1 MKMYQHLEIHRNLS
15 VEELIQLASHFYS
28 KCHGG
33 VSGANPFFLLAS
45 QSELRVNQK
54 PPEKIL
60 KMAKAE
66 HVDAFFDSGILQLGT
81 IRHYALS
88 ENAEIGDKL
97 EDAPIVLIGERIGY
111 TIATAVQGGYD
122 HYVFCTT
129 LDDVDPETSDS
140 FGYDAS
146 FEIIDPFGFQSAV
159 AECIS
164 STDFIFGRCV
174 YTPYKAMHGLVSDA
188 VSSTRIDHTMMDILG
203 SARNFLKPTRFQH
216 QRELRF
222 AWRVPHQTDAPII
235 IKCPAAIQFSRRN

>member
-15 VEELIQLASHFYS
+15 VEELIHLASHFYS
-28 KCHGG
+28 TCHDG
-33 VSGANPFFLLAS
+33 VSGAHPFFLLAS
-45 QSELRVNQK
+45 QCDLHLNQR

-60 KMAKAE
+60 KMARAL
-66 HVDAFFDSGILQLGT
+66 HVDAFFKDGTLQLGT
-81 IRHYALS
+81 IRHYAGS

-129 LDDVDPETSDS
+129 LGDVDPETSDG

-146 FEIIDPFGFQSAV
+146 FEIIDPLGFQSAV
-159 AECIS
+159 AECIT
-164 STDFIFGRCV
+164 STDFGFGRCV

-188 VSSTRIDHTMMDILG
+188 VSSMRIDHTMMDILR

-222 AWRVPHQTDAPII
+222 TWRVPNQTDAPVI
-235 IKCPAAIQFSRRN
+235 IKCPAAIPFTRRN

>member
-1 MKMYQHLEIHRNLS
+1 MEFQRNLS
-15 VEELIQLASHFYS
+15 NQELVQLASRMHN
-28 KCHGG
+28 KCHNGLDTI
-33 VSGANPFFLLAS
+33 NPFFSLAS
-45 QSELRVNQK
+45 QTDLRLNQK
-54 PPEKIL
+54 PPERVI

-66 HVDAFFDSGILQLGT
+66 HIDAFFNEGKLQLGT
-81 IRHYALS
+81 IRQYARS
-88 ENAEIGDKL
+88 ENPEIGDKL

-129 LDDVDPETSDS
+129 LGDVDPETSDG
-140 FGYDAS
+140 FDYDAS
-146 FEIIDPFGFQSAV
+146 FEIIDPLGFQSAV

-164 STDFIFGRCV
+164 SSDFSFGRCV

-188 VSSTRIDHTMMDILG
+188 VSSMRIDHTMVDILG

-222 AWRVPHQTDAPII
+222 TWRVPHQTDAPVI
-235 IKCPAAIQFSRRN
+235 IKCPAAIPFARRN

>member
-1 MKMYQHLEIHRNLS
+1 MKMYQHLEIQRNLS

-28 KCHGG
+28 TCHGG
-33 VSGANPFFLLAS
+33 VGGANPFFLLAS
-45 QSELRVNQK
+45 QCDLRLNQR

-60 KMAKAE
+60 KMARAE
-66 HVDAFFDSGILQLGT
+66 HVDAFFKDGTLQLGT
-81 IRHYALS
+81 IRHYAGS

-111 TIATAVQGGYD
+111 TIATAVHGGYD

-129 LDDVDPETSDS
+129 LGDVDPETSDG

-146 FEIIDPFGFQSAV
+146 FEIIDPLGFQSAV

-164 STDFIFGRCV
+164 STDFSFGRCV

-188 VSSTRIDHTMMDILG
+188 VSSMRIDHTMMDILG

-222 AWRVPHQTDAPII
+222 TWRVPHQTDTPVI
-235 IKCPAAIQFSRRN
+235 IKCPAAIPFARRN